1 MYRICT
7 FDEIAER
14 GIAAFSPEK
23 FDVAEN
29 LERPHAILLRSH
41 NLTIEELDTDIVA
54 IARAGAGVN
63 NIPVDACTER
73 GIVVFNTPGANANSV
88 KEIVLAAL
96 LLSARDIVGGMR
108 FVRTLQDA
116 RSEIDVQ
123 AKVESEKKRFKGRE
137 LTGRT
142 LGIVGLGSVGSM
154 VAKAALDLGMDV
166 IGYDPALSID
176 AAWRLPSQVI
186 RMESISDLLSRSELV
201 SLHVPANSE
210 TVSMINAET
219 LRSFQPGTALLNFAR
234 EEIVDVP
241 AVVEALDSG
250 VLSYYFTDFPNSIL
264 SGHER
269 AHAMPH
275 LGAST
280 TEAEENC
287 ALMAANQLDSFL
299 RFGNIE
305 NSVNFP
311 TITLEPSEGH
321 RIGIS
326 NKNVAGSLGGLLSV
340 LADRQ
345 INVIDLINK
354 SRGEI
359 AYNLIDIAEPPSEQ
373 VLSDLL
379 AIETVMGVR
388 AIESE
393 IR

>member
-23 FDVAEN
+23 FEVAEN

-41 NLTIEELDTDIVA
+41 NLTIEEWDTDIVA

-176 AAWRLPSQVI
+176 AAWRLPSQVT

-311 TITLEPSEGH
+311 TIALEPSEGH

>member
-1 MYRICT
+1 
-7 FDEIAER
+7 
-14 GIAAFSPEK
+14 
-23 FDVAEN
+23 
-29 LERPHAILLRSH
+29 
-41 NLTIEELDTDIVA
+41 
-54 IARAGAGVN
+54 
-63 NIPVDACTER
+63 
-73 GIVVFNTPGANANSV
+73 
-88 KEIVLAAL
+88 
-96 LLSARDIVGGMR
+96 
-108 FVRTLQDA
+108 
-116 RSEIDVQ
+116 
-123 AKVESEKKRFKGRE
+123 
-137 LTGRT
+137 
-142 LGIVGLGSVGSM
+142 
-154 VAKAALDLGMDV
+154 
-166 IGYDPALSID
+166 
-176 AAWRLPSQVI
+176 
-186 RMESISDLLSRSELV
+186 
-201 SLHVPANSE
+201 
-210 TVSMINAET
+210 MINAET
-219 LRSFQPGTALLNFAR
+219 LASFKPGTALLNFAR

-241 AVVEALDSG
+241 AVVGALDSG

-280 TEAEENC
+280 MEAEENC
-287 ALMAANQLDSFL
+287 ALMAANQLDRFL

-311 TITLEPSEGH
+311 AISMEPSEGH

-326 NKNVAGSLGGLLSV
+326 NRNVAGSLGGLLSV
-340 LADRQ
+340 FAERQ

-393 IR
+393 IA

>member
-176 AAWRLPSQVI
+176 AAWRLPSQVT
-186 RMESISDLLSRSELV
+186 RMESISNLLSRSELV

-234 EEIVDVP
+234 EEIVNVP

-299 RFGNIE
+299 RFGNVE